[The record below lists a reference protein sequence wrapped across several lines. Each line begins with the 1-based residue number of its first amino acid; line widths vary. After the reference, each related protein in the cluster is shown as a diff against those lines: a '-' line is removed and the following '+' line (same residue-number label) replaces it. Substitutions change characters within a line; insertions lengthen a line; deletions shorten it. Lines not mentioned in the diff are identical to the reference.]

1 VTLHDFAGFSH
12 VFPPPRLSYFPAIN
26 AAHHR
31 PFWRIKRSNELKA
44 IRFKFY
50 ALTTGGIRGAYKN
63 NNAFGR
69 HCRGSVRFGGACRAN
84 GR

>member
-1 VTLHDFAGFSH
+1 MSCLA
-12 VFPPPRLSYFPAIN
+12 PLSGGEGLWFLCAVN
-26 AAHHR
+26 DSSDR
-31 PFWRIKRSNELKA
+31 RSLGCERGNELKA

-63 NNAFGR
+63 NKIMHGSY
-69 HCRGSVRFGGACRAN
+69 CRGSVRFGGARRAN